1 MRQFLRVSL
10 LMASPLDFGSRPIG
24 KSFLYSLFLKAK
36 VFDEALLCQHKETC
50 ESTYKSYRHF
60 ESIPYIDGKLLGLLK
75 PPQMPFKK
83 SPRLFVLI
91 VAALLLVLHGGSA
104 ISQERKVNIAYAG
117 PSLIA
122 LPFLAAQEWK
132 LFSQNGLSTQ
142 LIVMTFTISIPAVS
156 AEQVDY
162 LGGVGPATVSATL
175 RGIPARAVWFSS
187 DKVLWSLMAQPQTK
201 TLTDLRQ
208 KPIGITGG
216 LGATGHVALL
226 LALEKAGQDSK
237 TFAISPFTGVS
248 DMIQALESGYLS
260 AAMLQPPQLFYSMS
274 KGFKAM
280 LNVASMIEMPVGG
293 LTTLVKTIHN
303 RPQEV
308 RAVIKSVQQAK
319 QRMLQSKEETIGLI
333 MKVGKTDREAAL
345 KTYDMLQDALAGD
358 GRPTRAGIENI
369 LKALVLQGRL
379 PNANVPFE
387 EIADSRIA
395 TEVAR
400 ELGYRVQ

>member
-1 MRQFLRVSL
+1 MVEMLTIVKRRT
-10 LMASPLDFGSRPIG
+10 DR
-24 KSFLYSLFLKAK
+24 LYI
-36 VFDEALLCQHKETC
+36 C
-50 ESTYKSYRHF
+50 
-60 ESIPYIDGKLLGLLK
+60 I
-75 PPQMPFKK
+75 
-83 SPRLFVLI
+83 
-91 VAALLLVLHGGSA
+91 AALLLSLHVNPA
-104 ISQERKVNIAYAG
+104 FSQERKVNIAYAG

-142 LIVMTFTISIPAVS
+142 LIVMTYTISIPAMS

-187 DKVLWSLMAQPQTK
+187 DKVIWSLMAQPQIK
-201 TLTDLRQ
+201 TLDDLRQ

-226 LALEKAGQDSK
+226 LALEKTGHDSK
-237 TFAISPFTGVS
+237 AFAIVSFTSVS
-248 DMIQALESGYLS
+248 DLVQALESGYLS
-260 AAMLQPPQLFYSMS
+260 AAMLQPPQLFQARS
-274 KGFKAM
+274 KGFKEM

-293 LTTLVKTIHN
+293 LTTLVKTIQN

-319 QRMLQSKEETIGLI
+319 QRMLKAKEETIGLI

-345 KTYDMLQDALAGD
+345 KTYDMLRDALAGD

-369 LKALVLQGRL
+369 LKALVLQGRI
-379 PNANVPFE
+379 PSTNVPFE
-387 EIADSRIA
+387 EIADSTLA
-395 TEVAR
+395 TEVAK

>member
-1 MRQFLRVSL
+1 MPFRKSAGLFSL
-10 LMASPLDFGSRPIG
+10 LFCLVVAA
-24 KSFLYSLFLKAK
+24 SLF
-36 VFDEALLCQHKETC
+36 V
-50 ESTYKSYRHF
+50 
-60 ESIPYIDGKLLGLLK
+60 
-75 PPQMPFKK
+75 
-83 SPRLFVLI
+83 
-91 VAALLLVLHGGSA
+91 HGNSA

-122 LPFLAAQEWK
+122 LPYLAAQEWK
-132 LFSQNGLSTQ
+132 LFTQNGLSTQ
-142 LIVMTFTISIPAVS
+142 LIAMTFTISIPALA

>member
-1 MRQFLRVSL
+1 M
-10 LMASPLDFGSRPIG
+10 SPG
-24 KSFLYSLFLKAK
+24 KPAVYSLIIRTSLAAAFLFMGHVNTA
-36 VFDEALLCQHKETC
+36 
-50 ESTYKSYRHF
+50 
-60 ESIPYIDGKLLGLLK
+60 
-75 PPQMPFKK
+75 
-83 SPRLFVLI
+83 
-91 VAALLLVLHGGSA
+91 VA
-104 ISQERKVNIAYAG
+104 QERKINIAYAG

-122 LPFLAAQEWK
+122 LPFLAAHEWK

-142 LIVMTFTISIPAVS
+142 LIVMTFTISIPALS

-187 DKVLWSLMAQPQTK
+187 DKVLWSLMAQPQMK
-201 TLTDLRQ
+201 TLADLKQ

-226 LALEKAGQDSK
+226 LALEKVGQDSK
-237 TFAISPFTGVS
+237 AFTTTPFTGVS

-260 AAMLQPPQLFYSMS
+260 AAMLQPPQLFYAMS
-274 KGFKAM
+274 KGFKEM

-293 LTTLVKTIHN
+293 LTTLMKTIQN

-308 RAVIKSVQQAK
+308 RTVIKSVQQAK
-319 QRMLQSKEETIGLI
+319 QRMLKAKEETLGLI
-333 MKVGKTDREAAL
+333 MKVGKTDREGAL
-345 KTYDMLQDALAGD
+345 KTYDTLRDVLAGD

-369 LKALVLQGRL
+369 LKALVLQGRI
-379 PNANVPFE
+379 PSANIAFE
-387 EIADSRIA
+387 EIADTRLA
-395 TEVAR
+395 TEVAK

>member
-1 MRQFLRVSL
+1 MPS
-10 LMASPLDFGSRPIG
+10 
-24 KSFLYSLFLKAK
+24 
-36 VFDEALLCQHKETC
+36 
-50 ESTYKSYRHF
+50 
-60 ESIPYIDGKLLGLLK
+60 GKLT
-75 PPQMPFKK
+75 PY
-83 SPRLFVLI
+83 LFIMRTSLI
-91 VAALLLVLHGGSA
+91 ATFLFMGHVNSAVA
-104 ISQERKVNIAYAG
+104 QERKINIAFAG

-122 LPFLAAQEWK
+122 LPYLAAQEWK
-132 LFSQNGLSTQ
+132 LFSQNGLSAQ
-142 LIVMTFTISIPAVS
+142 LIAMTFTISIPALA

-187 DKVLWSLMAQPQTK
+187 DKVLWSLMAQPQVK

-226 LALEKAGQDSK
+226 LALEKVGQDSK
-237 TFAISPFTGVS
+237 AFAITPFTGVS

-260 AAMLQPPQLFYSMS
+260 AAMLQPPQLFYVMS
-274 KGFKAM
+274 KGFKEM

-293 LTTLVKTIHN
+293 LTTLIKTIQN

-308 RAVIKSVQQAK
+308 RALIKSVQQAK
-319 QRMLQSKEETIGLI
+319 QRMLKSQEETVGLI
-333 MKVGKTDREAAL
+333 MKVGKTDREGAL
-345 KTYDMLQDALAGD
+345 KTYDTLRAVLAGD

-369 LKALVLQGRL
+369 LKALALQGRI
-379 PNANVPFE
+379 PSTNVPFE
-387 EIADSRIA
+387 EIADTRLA

-400 ELGYRVQ
+400 ELGYKVQ

>member
-1 MRQFLRVSL
+1 MVEMPTIVKHRTVILHV
-10 LMASPLDFGSRPIG
+10 
-24 KSFLYSLFLKAK
+24 
-36 VFDEALLCQHKETC
+36 
-50 ESTYKSYRHF
+50 
-60 ESIPYIDGKLLGLLK
+60 YI
-75 PPQMPFKK
+75 
-83 SPRLFVLI
+83 
-91 VAALLLVLHGGSA
+91 AALLVALSVNPA
-104 ISQERKVNIAYAG
+104 FSQERKVNIAYAG

-132 LFSQNGLSTQ
+132 LFSQNGLSAQ
-142 LIVMTFTISIPAVS
+142 LIVMTFTISIPALS
-156 AEQVDY
+156 AEQVEY
-162 LGGVGPATVSATL
+162 LGGVGPATISATL

-187 DKVLWSLMAQPQTK
+187 DKVLWSLIAQPQMK

-226 LALEKAGQDSK
+226 LALEKVGQDSK
-237 TFAISPFTGVS
+237 TFAITPFTNVS

-260 AAMLQPPQLFYSMS
+260 AAMVQPPQLFYVMG
-274 KGFKAM
+274 KGFKET

-293 LTTLVKTIHN
+293 LTTLTKTIQN

-308 RAVIKSVQQAK
+308 RALIKSVQQAK
-319 QRMLQSKEETIGLI
+319 QRMLKSQEETLGLI
-333 MKVGKTDREAAL
+333 MKVGKTDREGAL
-345 KTYDMLQDALAGD
+345 KTYETLRDVLAGD

-369 LKALVLQGRL
+369 LKALVLQGRI
-379 PNANVPFE
+379 PSTNVPFE
-387 EIADSRIA
+387 DIADTRLA

>member
-1 MRQFLRVSL
+1 MVEMPTIVKHRTVILHV
-10 LMASPLDFGSRPIG
+10 
-24 KSFLYSLFLKAK
+24 
-36 VFDEALLCQHKETC
+36 
-50 ESTYKSYRHF
+50 
-60 ESIPYIDGKLLGLLK
+60 YI
-75 PPQMPFKK
+75 
-83 SPRLFVLI
+83 
-91 VAALLLVLHGGSA
+91 AALLVALSVNPA
-104 ISQERKVNIAYAG
+104 FSQERKINIAYAG

-132 LFSQNGLSTQ
+132 LFTQNGLSTQ
-142 LIVMTFTISIPAVS
+142 LIVMTFTISIPALS
-156 AEQVDY
+156 AEQVEY

-187 DKVLWSLMAQPQTK
+187 DKVLWSLIAQPQMK

-237 TFAISPFTGVS
+237 VFAVTPFTGVS
-248 DMIQALESGYLS
+248 DMIQALEAGYLS
-260 AAMLQPPQLFYSMS
+260 AAMLQPPQLFYAMS
-274 KGFKAM
+274 KGFKEM

-293 LTTLVKTIHN
+293 LTTLIKTIQN

-308 RAVIKSVQQAK
+308 RSVIRSVQQAK
-319 QRMLQSKEETIGLI
+319 QRMLKSKEETIGLI
-333 MKVGKTDREAAL
+333 MKVGKTDREGAL
-345 KTYDMLQDALAGD
+345 KTYETLRDVLAGD

-369 LKALVLQGRL
+369 LKALVLQGRI
-379 PNANVPFE
+379 PSTNVPFE
-387 EIADSRIA
+387 EIADTRLA

>member
-1 MRQFLRVSL
+1 MVEMLTIVKLRT
-10 LMASPLDFGSRPIG
+10 APL
-24 KSFLYSLFLKAK
+24 
-36 VFDEALLCQHKETC
+36 
-50 ESTYKSYRHF
+50 YKC
-60 ESIPYIDGKLLGLLK
+60 I
-75 PPQMPFKK
+75 
-83 SPRLFVLI
+83 
-91 VAALLLVLHGGSA
+91 AALLLALSVNPA
-104 ISQERKVNIAYAG
+104 FSQERKVNIAYAG

-132 LFSQNGLSTQ
+132 LFTQNGLSAQ
-142 LIVMTFTISIPAVS
+142 LIVMTFTISIPALS
-156 AEQVDY
+156 ADQVEY

-187 DKVLWSLMAQPQTK
+187 DKVLWSLIAQPQMK

-237 TFAISPFTGVS
+237 AFAITPFTGVS

-274 KGFKAM
+274 KGFKEM

-293 LTTLVKTIHN
+293 LTAPVKTIQN

-308 RAVIKSVQQAK
+308 RSVIRSVQQAK
-319 QRMLQSKEETIGLI
+319 QRMLKSKEETLGLI
-333 MKVGKTDREAAL
+333 MKVGKTDHEAAL
-345 KTYDMLQDALAGD
+345 KTYDTLRDALAGD
-358 GRPTRAGIENI
+358 GRPTHAGIENI
-369 LKALVLQGRL
+369 LKALVLQGRI
-379 PNANVPFE
+379 PSTNVPFE

-395 TEVAR
+395 TEVAK

>member
-1 MRQFLRVSL
+1 MDGKKSSLIKKPLRKL
-10 LMASPLDFGSRPIG
+10 RGL
-24 KSFLYSLFLKAK
+24 LFLSR
-36 VFDEALLCQHKETC
+36 FCIC
-50 ESTYKSYRHF
+50 
-60 ESIPYIDGKLLGLLK
+60 I
-75 PPQMPFKK
+75 
-83 SPRLFVLI
+83 
-91 VAALLLVLHGGSA
+91 AALLSTSSTKPA
-104 ISQERKVNIAYAG
+104 FSQERKINIAYAG

-142 LIVMTFTISIPAVS
+142 LVVMTFTISIPALS
-156 AEQVDY
+156 AEQVEY

-187 DKVLWSLMAQPQTK
+187 DKVLWSLMAQPQMK
-201 TLTDLRQ
+201 TRSDLRQ

-237 TFAISPFTGVS
+237 AFAISRFTGVS
-248 DMIQALESGYLS
+248 DMVQALESGYLS
-260 AAMLQPPQLFYSMS
+260 AAMLQPPQLFYAMG
-274 KGFKAM
+274 KGFKEI

-293 LTTLVKTIHN
+293 LTTLVKTIKSRH
-303 RPQEV
+303 EELK
-308 RAVIKSVQQAK
+308 AVIKSVQQAK
-319 QRMLQSKEETIGLI
+319 QRMLKSKEETIGLI

-345 KTYDMLQDALAGD
+345 KTYDTLRDVLAGD

-369 LKALVLQGRL
+369 LKALVLQGRV
-379 PNANVPFE
+379 PSSNVPFE

-395 TEVAR
+395 TEVAK
-400 ELGYRVQ
+400 ELGYKVQ

>member
-1 MRQFLRVSL
+1 MVEILTIVKRRTD
-10 LMASPLDFGSRPIG
+10 PL
-24 KSFLYSLFLKAK
+24 
-36 VFDEALLCQHKETC
+36 
-50 ESTYKSYRHF
+50 
-60 ESIPYIDGKLLGLLK
+60 YIC
-75 PPQMPFKK
+75 
-83 SPRLFVLI
+83 I
-91 VAALLLVLHGGSA
+91 AALLVALHVNPAFSE
-104 ISQERKVNIAYAG
+104 ERKVNIAYAG

-132 LFSQNGLSTQ
+132 LFSQNGLSAQ
-142 LIVMTFTISIPAVS
+142 LIVMTFTISIPALS
-156 AEQVDY
+156 ADQIEY

-187 DKVLWSLMAQPQTK
+187 DKVLWSLIAQPQMK

-237 TFAISPFTGVS
+237 AFAITPFTGIS

-274 KGFKAM
+274 KGLKEM

-293 LTTLVKTIHN
+293 LTVPVKTIQN

-308 RAVIKSVQQAK
+308 RAVIRSVQQAK
-319 QRMLQSKEETIGLI
+319 QRMLKSKEETLGLI

-345 KTYDMLQDALAGD
+345 KTYDMLRDALAGD
-358 GRPTRAGIENI
+358 GRPTRGGIENI
-369 LKALVLQGRL
+369 LKALVLQGRI
-379 PNANVPFE
+379 PSTNVLFE
-387 EIADSRIA
+387 EIADTRLA
-395 TEVAR
+395 TDVAR
-400 ELGYRVQ
+400 ELGYRIQ

>member
-1 MRQFLRVSL
+1 M
-10 LMASPLDFGSRPIG
+10 
-24 KSFLYSLFLKAK
+24 
-36 VFDEALLCQHKETC
+36 C
-50 ESTYKSYRHF
+50 EVTHDSYRHC
-60 ESIPYIDGKLLGLLK
+60 ELIPSVDGKLLPLVK
-75 PPQMPFKK
+75 APQMPFKK
-83 SPRLFVLI
+83 SARSFVLGFSLLI
-91 VAALLLVLHGGSA
+91 AALVFVLHESSV

-142 LIVMTFTISIPAVS
+142 LIVMTYTISIPAMS

-187 DKVLWSLMAQPQTK
+187 DKVLWSLIAQPQVK
-201 TLTDLRQ
+201 TLDDLRQ

-226 LALEKAGQDSK
+226 LALEKTGQDSK
-237 TFAISPFTGVS
+237 AFAIVSFTSVS
-248 DMIQALESGYLS
+248 DMVQALESGYLS
-260 AAMLQPPQLFYSMS
+260 AAMLQPPQLFQARS
-274 KGFKAM
+274 KGFKEM
-280 LNVASMIEMPVGG
+280 LNIASMIEMPVGG
-293 LTTLVKTIHN
+293 LTTLAKTIRS
-303 RPQEV
+303 RPEEV
-308 RAVIKSVQQAK
+308 KAIIKSLQQAK
-319 QRMLQSKEETIGLI
+319 QRMLKSKEETIGLV
-333 MKVGKTDREAAL
+333 MKIGKTDREAAA
-345 KTYDMLQDALAGD
+345 KTYDLLQEAIG
-358 GRPTRAGIENI
+358 GNGIPTRAGIENI